1 MKLRRLR
8 HLALVG
14 CCALPLAACR
24 LFHSSAPPDSNSR
37 SHAEAPAQL
46 AQLDFGRDARFARC
60 LAPACPTRTPKTL
73 ATETRGRPAPKQPTD
88 RAASFIPVGSVA
100 PDPAAT
106 LPVPKAQTA
115 HTVTV
120 PFAFGSARLD
130 PAAQARLK
138 DAQPN
143 FGGVRSVTITGHTDS
158 TGPSAV
164 NEALALARAHAVRDY
179 LRKIH
184 PTLAPALTVE
194 AQGACCFVAAN
205 DTPDGRAKNRRVE
218 VVFHTSE
225 AVLP

>member
-14 CCALPLAACR
+14 CCALPLAACS
-24 LFHSSAPPDSNSR
+24 LFRSLAPPDSVSR
-37 SHAEAPAQL
+37 AHAETPAQL

-60 LAPACPTRTPKTL
+60 LAPACPARTPKTL
-73 ATETRGRPAPKQPTD
+73 VTETPSRPAPKQPTD
-88 RAASFIPVGSVA
+88 RAASFVPIASVV
-100 PDPAAT
+100 
-106 LPVPKAQTA
+106 PVPTATPRVPKVQTS

-130 PAAQARLK
+130 PAAQARLNN
-138 DAQPN
+138 AQSDI
-143 FGGVRSVTITGHTDS
+143 GAVRRVTITGHTDS

-164 NEALALARAHAVRDY
+164 NEALALARAQAVRDY
-179 LRKIH
+179 LRKSR
-184 PTLAPALTVE
+184 PALAAALTVE
-194 AQGACCFVAAN
+194 AQGACCFVATN
-205 DTPDGRAKNRRVE
+205 DTPAGRAQNRRVE

>member
-14 CCALPLAACR
+14 CCALLLAACS
-24 LFHSSAPPDSNSR
+24 LFRSSAPPDSISR
-37 SHAEAPAQL
+37 AHAEAFAQL
-46 AQLDFGRDARFARC
+46 VQLDFGRDARFARC

-73 ATETRGRPAPKQPTD
+73 ATETPSRPAPKQATD

-100 PDPAAT
+100 PDLAAT

-130 PAAQARLK
+130 PAAQARLN
-138 DAQPN
+138 DAQPDIVA
-143 FGGVRSVTITGHTDS
+143 VRSVTITGRTDN

-179 LRKIH
+179 LRKSR
-184 PTLAPALTVE
+184 PALAAALTVE

-205 DTPDGRAKNRRVE
+205 DTPAGRAQNRRVE

-225 AVLP
+225 GQLP

>member
-14 CCALPLAACR
+14 CCVLPVPACS
-24 LFHSSAPPDSNSR
+24 LFHSSAPPDTVSQTHR
-37 SHAEAPAQL
+37 EASEQL
-46 AQLDFGRDARFARC
+46 AQLDFGRDGRFARC
-60 LAPACPTRTPKTL
+60 LAPACPTRTPKTV
-73 ATETRGRPAPKQPTD
+73 ATETPSRPAPKQPTD
-88 RAASFIPVGSVA
+88 RATSFIPVGSVT
-100 PDPAAT
+100 PDLAAT

-130 PAAQARLK
+130 PAAQGTLNGTLPDIGA
-138 DAQPN
+138 
-143 FGGVRSVTITGHTDS
+143 VRSVTITGRTDN

-179 LRKIH
+179 LRKSR
-184 PTLAPALTVE
+184 PALAAALTVE

-205 DTPDGRAKNRRVE
+205 DTPAGRAQNRRVE

-225 AVLP
+225 GQLP